1 MDIYRRLWG
10 KRRELSDVVFKTVS
24 VPFVDFNNEI
34 EGADTIQSQVAEAEK
49 EFTVLFTVL
58 ELGYDFAVFCQDPGM
73 TTLLVREEYELVVK
87 AIGYNRESG
96 AGCGGMQVTG
106 DRGIGKKFCLIYLLV
121 KRLLDQE
128 PTFYQVEHDSAFLFC
143 SQGLQFA
150 GTHVEF
156 GRRALAI
163 DRLELFPLIVAV
175 VVLQRVSKHLCRS
188 SRIACTRSDCMAERK
203 SCCSP
208 CYEPLDMVRGCR
220 RELTS
225 TFAQGHRISS

>member
-34 EGADTIQSQVAEAEK
+34 EGADTIQSQVAEAVK
-49 EFTVLFTVL
+49 EFTVL

-106 DRGIGKKFCLIYLLV
+106 DRGIGG
-121 KRLLDQE
+121 Q
-128 PTFYQVEHDSAFLFC
+128 HDL
-143 SQGLQFA
+143 
-150 GTHVEF
+150 
-156 GRRALAI
+156 
-163 DRLELFPLIVAV
+163 RLEI
-175 VVLQRVSKHLCRS
+175 
-188 SRIACTRSDCMAERK
+188 
-203 SCCSP
+203 
-208 CYEPLDMVRGCR
+208 
-220 RELTS
+220 
-225 TFAQGHRISS
+225 TFIHIR